1 MIVTQQHNN
10 HNTFVQKHLVIVE
23 PATTECIP
31 LGHTPLWMES
41 VALAIAILS
50 LSGCTGLRDWCGNG
64 FKVGPQYCPPTA
76 PVADHWIDSNDPHVQ
91 SVARDYANW
100 WTVFHDPVLDQ
111 LVQTASCQNVSL
123 QTAGFRILEARA
135 QRDVATG
142 ELFPQ
147 QQQAG
152 GGYQRGQ
159 ISKNAYPYNLI
170 GPAFPGFP
178 YSYNAVTAGLSAS
191 WELDFWGKFRRGIE
205 AADASFRAQIEDY
218 DNVLVLLQAEV
229 ATNYIQ
235 MRTFEDR
242 LKLARENVALQKQS
256 LDVVQQRF
264 RAGLVTELDLQQA
277 KYSLAN
283 TEALLPNFET
293 GQRLAQNRLC
303 TLMGCPPRNL
313 AAELGPGPAVPQA
326 PQEVVVGIPAELLA
340 RRPDIRRAER
350 QAAAQSAR
358 IGMAEADFYPQIA
371 ITGSISYQAENLN
384 QLFTPNSV
392 AGMVGPGFQ
401 WNILNYGRIKNN
413 VRVQDARFQQA
424 ILTYRDTVLRA
435 YEEVEDAVVAFLH
448 EQQRARSLEES
459 ARAAARS
466 TNLAMRQYERGLI
479 YFQPLL
485 DSQRVL
491 VQQQDTLSESR
502 GLVAV
507 NLIAVYKALA
517 GGWTSRLPQ
526 NSPTATPSAAT
537 AEELPASS
545 EHSPAAD
552 AHPAAETPAAAKPSG
567 GS

>member
-1 MIVTQQHNN
+1 MTVVLL
-10 HNTFVQKHLVIVE
+10 F
-23 PATTECIP
+23 
-31 LGHTPLWMES
+31 
-41 VALAIAILS
+41 
-50 LSGCTGLRDWCGNG
+50 LSGCTGLRDWYGNG
-64 FKVGPQYCPPTA
+64 FKVGPQYCPPMA
-76 PVADHWIDSNDPHVQ
+76 PVSDHWIDANDPHVQ

-100 WTVFHDPVLDQ
+100 WTLFHDPVLDH
-111 LVQTASCQNVSL
+111 LVQTASCQNISL

-142 ELFPQ
+142 NLFPQ
-147 QQQAG
+147 QQQANG
-152 GGYQRGQ
+152 SYQRGQ

-178 YSYNAVTAGLSAS
+178 YSYNAWSAGVNAS

-205 AADASFRAQIEDY
+205 AADASLRAQIEDY

-229 ATNYIQ
+229 ATNYVQ
-235 MRTFEDR
+235 MRTYAER
-242 LKLARENVALQKQS
+242 LKLARQNVALQKQS
-256 LDVVQQRF
+256 LAVVDQRF
-264 RAGLVTELDLQQA
+264 RAGLVTEVDLQQA
-277 KYSLAN
+277 KYNLAN

-293 GQRLAQNRLC
+293 GQRQSQNRLC
-303 TLMGCPPRNL
+303 TLMGCPPHDL
-313 AAELGPGPAVPQA
+313 AAELGSDATVLEA
-326 PQEVVVGIPAELLA
+326 PQEVVVGIPAELLG
-340 RRPDIRRAER
+340 RRPDVRRAER

-358 IGMAEADFYPQIA
+358 IGIAEADFYPQIA

-384 QLFTPNSV
+384 ELFTPGSV

-424 ILTYRDTVLRA
+424 VLTYRDTVLRA
-435 YEEVEDAVVAFLH
+435 YEEVEDAVIAFLH
-448 EQQRARSLEES
+448 EQQRARSLDES

-466 TNLAMRQYERGLI
+466 TDLAMRQYERGLI

-502 GLVAV
+502 GLVLV
-507 NLIAVYKALA
+507 NLIAVYRALA
-517 GGWTSRLPQ
+517 GGWTARLPQ
-526 NSPTATPSAAT
+526 GSPTATTEPAAPP
-537 AEELPASS
+537 EELPAPGKP
-545 EHSPAAD
+545 SPAAD
-552 AHPAAETPAAAKPSG
+552 AHPATEAPAPPKPSA